1 MFKKFIFIFH
11 LSLFTSVCIAQTE
24 AKKPVALVAR
34 SYADHIVLR
43 YFATSPSL
51 FNTANKVGYVIEKA
65 PIAIGADGTSPEK
78 LSYVAI
84 KESPFKRWKDEQW
97 ETALKNLKLSDSTE
111 LKLAGLA
118 MALTDSSAKPR
129 GGDVMEDGLKS
140 LKEQRD
146 NADMKFGFALIAANR
161 SKAAAEGLALRVTDQ
176 EVVMGK
182 TYMYRIR
189 INQPMEDA
197 KNTWTYLKIKCQT
210 FDENYLK
217 NNKAIS
223 LIEGD
228 KNVSFSFP
236 ESDEYYAFNVER
248 SDDNG
253 NTYKRIT
260 GVPSL
265 KLKPHGYTGKTD
277 YGFAD
282 SNLINYKKY
291 YYRILVSTLF
301 ADELLLSSFAAT
313 PTDKTPPPIPFL
325 KSAEHTKPNQVELTW
340 EMTGNETS
348 DLKGFAIKRSN
359 EEKGIY
365 TSIAK
370 NILPPSSRK
379 FVDENF
385 NKEGSNYYVVEAIDT
400 AGNVSR
406 SFPAYVTLIDST
418 PPAAPVVATAF
429 IDSMGKVIIHIKPNA
444 EKDFMGYQVLKAN
457 AADHEFSVV
466 EETFK
471 DSLGST
477 TFVVYDST
485 TLNTLTKNIF
495 YKLIAFDTHF
505 NQSEPSKIIQ
515 LKRRDTIP
523 PVSPLIT
530 DFVIT
535 DSSVVLTFVNS
546 GSEDVVRNILLRKLK
561 GKETYD
567 SIFSNRDTS
576 ITTFT
581 DKKIISGSQY
591 EYAMIAKDDGGL
603 TSKISNTIVLKTLKD
618 NRLPAPT
625 ITASYDP
632 NTKKISLSF
641 IVDEKLKDRKL
652 KIEIY
657 KRTDKNAT
665 WNAFKNIVF
674 ERGKV
679 FLDEPANAQK
689 SIMYI
694 VRLLD
699 ENNRSSN
706 FSNEI
711 ELKF

>member
-1 MFKKFIFIFH
+1 
-11 LSLFTSVCIAQTE
+11 
-24 AKKPVALVAR
+24 
-34 SYADHIVLR
+34 
-43 YFATSPSL
+43 
-51 FNTANKVGYVIEKA
+51 
-65 PIAIGADGTSPEK
+65 
-78 LSYVAI
+78 
-84 KESPFKRWKDEQW
+84 
-97 ETALKNLKLSDSTE
+97 
-111 LKLAGLA
+111 
-118 MALTDSSAKPR
+118 
-129 GGDVMEDGLKS
+129 MEDGLKS

-161 SKAAAEGLALRVTDQ
+161 SKAAAEGLALRATDN
-176 EVVMGK
+176 EVVKGK

-197 KNTWTYLKIKCQT
+197 KNDWTYLKVKCEA

-223 LIEGD
+223 LVEGD
-228 KNVSFSFP
+228 KNVSFSLP
-236 ESDEYYAFNVER
+236 ESEEYYAFNVER

-301 ADELLLSSFAAT
+301 ADELLLSFFAAT
-313 PTDKTPPPIPFL
+313 PSDKTPPPIPFL
-325 KSAEHTKPNQVELTW
+325 KSAEHTKPKEVELVW
-340 EMTGNETS
+340 ETTGNTTN
-348 DLKGFAIKRSN
+348 DLKGFSVKRSN
-359 EEKGIY
+359 EEKGTY
-365 TSIAK
+365 TLISK

-400 AGNVSR
+400 AGNISR

-418 PPAAPVVATAF
+418 PPAVPVVATAI
-429 IDSMGKVIIHIKPNA
+429 IDSMGKVIIRIKPNA

-530 DFVIT
+530 DFVIN
-535 DSSVVLTFVNS
+535 DSSVVITFANS
-546 GSEDVVRNILLRKLK
+546 GSEDVARNILLRRMR
-561 GKETYD
+561 GKEKYD
-567 SIFSNRDTS
+567 SIFSNKDIS
-576 ITTFT
+576 VTTFT
-581 DKKIISGSQY
+581 DKKIIPGSEY

-603 TSKISNTIVLKTLKD
+603 FSKVSNSIVLKTLK
-618 NRLPAPT
+618 NYR
-625 ITASYDP
+625 ITAPVLNGSFDQ

-657 KRTDKNAT
+657 KRADKNAA
-665 WNAFKNIVF
+665 WIALKNIAF
-674 ERGKV
+674 ERGKT
-679 FLDEPANAQK
+679 FLDEPEK
-689 SIMYI
+689 GKKGMMYI
-694 VRLLD
+694 VRLAD
-699 ENNRSSN
+699 ENKNSSN
-706 FSNEI
+706 FSNEVEVI
-711 ELKF
+711 FN